1 MRRLVV
7 AMAVLLVMVS
17 FTGIKTAKIG
27 IDKGELI
34 INKKCFGSSWML
46 HDFERCMGEAPK
58 KKDGYNRTHTY
69 DNMGIILYEKK
80 KDTVLTG
87 KISEVQ
93 IYFDPSHD
101 RNERTPESAYSGFVK
116 VENLKAQK
124 NLTSASMKQSLPGWI
139 ETESFSPHNYRMV
152 KGSMY
157 IYFKFNDQETELQKM
172 SIGYAMY

>member
-1 MRRLVV
+1 MRRLI
-7 AMAVLLVMVS
+7 AALAVLFVMVS
-17 FTGIKTAKIG
+17 FTLTKTAKIG

-46 HDFERCMGEAPK
+46 DDFVRCMGEAQK

-80 KDTVLTG
+80 KDTVFTG

-93 IYFDPSHD
+93 IYFDPSHEK
-101 RNERTPESAYSGFVK
+101 NERTPVSGYTGSVK

-124 NLTSASMKQSLPGWI
+124 KLTPSAMKQSLSGWV

-152 KGSMY
+152 KSNMY
-157 IYFKFNDQETELQKM
+157 IYFKFNPAETELQKM